1 MSSSFLPTPAQQAA
15 AAVRGAFSG
24 VRAGIAEGAAL
35 TDAGALL
42 MSVVEVRERM
52 EWVNTVWSYHD
63 GALAAVDRETLDAER
78 RDLQEA
84 SAALEVSARDAGADG
99 DVLDAVAALM
109 AMDEIGGSREGK
121 AAVGFATS
129 STSAVPGRGRR
140 TPGKEAAAT
149 TRTENATGGSGRS
162 DTGEREVWSADELE
176 GRLMESPLPGPSR
189 EAAESAESEESATRS
204 SGTDDSDA
212 GGAVQPVFEARQRKV
227 ACDWPGGAPRLAA
240 CSAPPPPGLGAA
252 PAWWEAMCDAD
263 PGAVRAA
270 LTEVIAGGEA
280 EMEGRRRSLDGVRRL
295 YALLPGRRRGEPDE
309 GYVGKGK
316 GKARTTR
323 R

>member
-84 SAALEVSARDAGADG
+84 SAALEVSAWNAGADG

-140 TPGKEAAAT
+140 TPEAAAT

-189 EAAESAESEESATRS
+189 EAAESAESEESATMS

-212 GGAVQPVFEARQRKV
+212 GGV
-227 ACDWPGGAPRLAA
+227 
-240 CSAPPPPGLGAA
+240 
-252 PAWWEAMCDAD
+252 
-263 PGAVRAA
+263 
-270 LTEVIAGGEA
+270 TE
-280 EMEGRRRSLDGVRRL
+280 
-295 YALLPGRRRGEPDE
+295 
-309 GYVGKGK
+309 
-316 GKARTTR
+316 
-323 R
+323 

>member
-99 DVLDAVAALM
+99 DVLDAVAALSGDGRDWREPGRESGRRFC
-109 AMDEIGGSREGK
+109 DELD
-121 AAVGFATS
+121 V
-129 STSAVPGRGRR
+129 AVPGRGRR
-140 TPGKEAAAT
+140 TPVS
-149 TRTENATGGSGRS
+149 TRIC
-162 DTGEREVWSADELE
+162 RES
-176 GRLMESPLPGPSR
+176 
-189 EAAESAESEESATRS
+189 
-204 SGTDDSDA
+204 
-212 GGAVQPVFEARQRKV
+212 
-227 ACDWPGGAPRLAA
+227 
-240 CSAPPPPGLGAA
+240 
-252 PAWWEAMCDAD
+252 
-263 PGAVRAA
+263 
-270 LTEVIAGGEA
+270 
-280 EMEGRRRSLDGVRRL
+280 
-295 YALLPGRRRGEPDE
+295 
-309 GYVGKGK
+309 
-316 GKARTTR
+316 
-323 R
+323 